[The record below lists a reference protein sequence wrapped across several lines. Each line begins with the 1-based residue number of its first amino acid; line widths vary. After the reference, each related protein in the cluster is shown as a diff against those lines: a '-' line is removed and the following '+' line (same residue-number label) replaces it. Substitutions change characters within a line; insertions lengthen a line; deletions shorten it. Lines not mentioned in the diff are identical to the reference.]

1 MAVASTSKK
10 KATNTV
16 SPGLLKKS
24 QPTARMHYSEDK
36 DSGFTD
42 CDESSAGWIDAVDSA
57 STCT

>member
-10 KATNTV
+10 KASKTV

-24 QPTARMHYSEDK
+24 QTTARMHYSEDK

-42 CDESSAGWIDAVDSA
+42 CDESSAG
-57 STCT
+57 